1 MELRGV
7 SKSFAPPSLAVRDLS
22 ISLGRDAYVVVV
34 GPSGCGKTTLL
45 RLIAG
50 LEEPTAG
57 SVLINGADAAD
68 IAPHARGV
76 ALAAQG
82 APLYPHLTV
91 RENLG
96 FAARARSVLE
106 STVRDRVSAVAD
118 ALVVTDL
125 LNRLPGELSGGQRQR
140 VALGR
145 ALVQEASITLLDEPL
160 AALEPELRG
169 RVRVLLRERQRA
181 TASLFI
187 HVTHDHEEA
196 ISLASE
202 MVVMHGGT
210 IRQHA
215 PTSEILEAP
224 SDRFVAEFLSDPPLN
239 VFEGSVE
246 ALPERGAARFMSEC
260 LSIPLP
266 THAANSE
273 AQFATQLAQLG
284 SITMTLPP
292 EAMDVQPA
300 GVDSTRQ
307 SGTDQADVYGMSGTV
322 MDITHRA
329 GRLVLHV
336 RLGGLTL
343 RAIVP
348 AADRARFSIGSRVRI
363 VPDASKAHF
372 FEPGPTGRRISGR
385 AAE

>member
-7 SKSFAPPSLAVRDLS
+7 SKSFAPPTLAVQDLS
-22 ISLGRDAYVVVV
+22 ISLGHDAYVVVV

-50 LEEPTAG
+50 LEKPTTG
-57 SVLINGADAAD
+57 SVWINGADAAD
-68 IAPHARGV
+68 ISPHARGV

-82 APLYPHLTV
+82 APLYPHLNV

-106 STVRDRVSAVAD
+106 STVRDRVRAVAD

-125 LNRLPGELSGGQRQR
+125 LDRLPGELSGGQRQR

-181 TASLFI
+181 TASLFF

-215 PTSEILEAP
+215 PTTAIVEAP
-224 SDRFVAEFLSDPPLN
+224 SNRFVAEFLSDPPLN
-239 VFEGSVE
+239 IFEGRVE
-246 ALPERGAARFMSEC
+246 VVESENAARFVSGA
-260 LSIPLP
+260 LSIPLSP
-266 THAANSE
+266 IEARFAAR
-273 AQFATQLAQLG
+273 LAGLR
-284 SITMTLPP
+284 SIAMTLPA
-292 EAMDVQPA
+292 EAIGLELTSIIGGAPGGMNHADA
-300 GVDSTRQ
+300 GNLV
-307 SGTDQADVYGMSGTV
+307 GTV
-322 MDITHRA
+322 TDITHRA
-329 GRLVLHV
+329 GRLVLQV
-336 RLGGLTL
+336 RVGGATL
-343 RAIVP
+343 HAIAP
-348 AADRARFSIGSRVRI
+348 AAERARFVHGSCIRI
-363 VPDASKAHF
+363 VPDASKSQF
-372 FEPGPTGRRISGR
+372 FEPGPTGRRISGSV
-385 AAE
+385 AE